1 MSTSDV
7 NVEIDKK
14 NDVLYVLKKETDI
27 SATLN
32 VGVDADVT
40 VRIDRR
46 SHEVVGFTITDFSKS
61 MFGRI
66 SDKNEYLLKNSSIIV
81 LYVNSNL
88 TSCSPSGTAI
98 PI

>member
-1 MSTSDV
+1 MSTSDINIEV
-7 NVEIDKK
+7 DKK
-14 NDVLYVLKKETDI
+14 NDVLYVLKKEADI

-61 MFGRI
+61 MFSRLLN
-66 SDKNEYLLKNSSIIV
+66 KNEYLLKEEFDFFI
-81 LYVNSNL
+81 SNL
-88 TSCSPSGTAI
+88 NAI
-98 PI
+98 HRGVEHTKA

>member
-1 MSTSDV
+1 MSTSDM
-7 NVEIDKK
+7 NIEIDKK

-32 VGVDADVT
+32 LGVDADVT

-61 MFGRI
+61 RFSRF
-66 SDKNEYLLKNSSIIV
+66 SDKNEYLLKEEFDFFIN
-81 LYVNSNL
+81 NL
-88 TSCSPSGTAI
+88 NAI
-98 PI
+98 HRGVEHEQA

>member
-1 MSTSDV
+1 MSTSDI

-40 VRIDRR
+40 GRIDRR

-61 MFGRI
+61 MFSRV
-66 SDKNEYLLKNSSIIV
+66 SDKNEYLLKEEFNFFI
-81 LYVNSNL
+81 SNL
-88 TSCSPSGTAI
+88 NAI
-98 PI
+98 HRGVEHKPT

>member
-46 SHEVVGFTITDFSKS
+46 THEVVGFTITDFSKS
-61 MFGRI
+61 MFSRI
-66 SDKNEYLLKNSSIIV
+66 SDKNEYLLKEEFDFFIN
-81 LYVNSNL
+81 NL
-88 TSCSPSGTAI
+88 NAI
-98 PI
+98 HRGVEHKQP

>member
-1 MSTSDV
+1 MSTSDI

-14 NDVLYVLKKETDI
+14 NDVLYVLKKEVDI

-46 SHEVVGFTITDFSKS
+46 SHDVVGFTITDFSKS
-61 MFGRI
+61 MFSRLV
-66 SDKNEYLLKNSSIIV
+66 DKNEYLLKEELDFFI
-81 LYVNSNL
+81 SNL
-88 TSCSPSGTAI
+88 NAI
-98 PI
+98 HRGVEHNQA

>member
-14 NDVLYVLKKETDI
+14 NDVLYVLRKEADI

-32 VGVDADVT
+32 VGVDADVM

-46 SHEVVGFTITDFSKS
+46 SHDVVGFTITDFSKS
-61 MFGRI
+61 MFSRI
-66 SDKNEYLLKNSSIIV
+66 SDKNEYLLKEEFDFFIN
-81 LYVNSNL
+81 NL
-88 TSCSPSGTAI
+88 NAI
-98 PI
+98 HRGVEYKQA